1 MATNMSIQ
9 CNKQAKI
16 KKKKKSTV
24 RFAFNHFVRLVCYCV
39 SFMASGQTT
48 QPLQN
53 KRGLCA
59 CRCCRRW
66 WPLVGTWRSDGLV
79 ADKGFSQ
86 LQPPFLLLF
95 FLLSL
100 SRLFSQLCLTPYLCT
115 FNSTTFDSFYD
126 SFYDTLRVVW
136 ARHLLSQL
144 EVELDG
150 LGRPSRPPSPTRTNH
165 LRSWTKSRRTNCYV
179 PGRPSVPTGS
189 DCSHR
194 NLTKQPPFDDSNF
207 FTNQN
212 PYNQET
218 LNSR

>member
-1 MATNMSIQ
+1 M
-9 CNKQAKI
+9 
-16 KKKKKSTV
+16 V
-24 RFAFNHFVRLVCYCV
+24 
-39 SFMASGQTT
+39 
-48 QPLQN
+48 
-53 KRGLCA
+53 
-59 CRCCRRW
+59 W
-66 WPLVGTWRSDGLV
+66 WPIRVSPSFNPLS
-79 ADKGFSQ
+79 SSS
-86 LQPPFLLLF
+86 F
-95 FLLSL
+95 FFYSL

-115 FNSTTFDSFYD
+115 FNNTTFDSFYD

-194 NLTKQPPFDDSNF
+194 NLTKRPPFDDSNF
-207 FTNQN
+207 YTNQN
-212 PYNQET
+212 PYNRLFSVRDEVYVK
-218 LNSR
+218 NS